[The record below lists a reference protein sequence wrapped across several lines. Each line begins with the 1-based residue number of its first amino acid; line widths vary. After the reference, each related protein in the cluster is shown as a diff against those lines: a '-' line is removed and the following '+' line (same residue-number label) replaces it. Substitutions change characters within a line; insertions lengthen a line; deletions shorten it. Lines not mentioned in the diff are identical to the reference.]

1 MFLEDKDFSLDNTT
15 SSNKLVFKIILGLN
29 FVSPLFLLFKFLH
42 IFEMKTFL
50 CISLILI
57 ASVYTVIEYVL
68 IYKKNK
74 QIVAKYFGLTGI
86 SIIICYMG
94 TDSHCGIY
102 VSYCLP
108 LFFASLYYDV
118 KLVVTVSLISF
129 LGMMV
134 SLYFKGLDLIRIGE
148 FSADLVNGESVVMP
162 SAWFFLLKRG
172 SGFTM
177 EFIFAFLT
185 SYHLA
190 KTHMLHYNMAYSSAQ
205 KLKNTQLDVMNFV
218 PNILESHGIFTGHHV
233 RHTVNYVEMICKKLV
248 EQGFYCDELTEKNIK
263 VFSAAANLHDIGKV
277 HIPDNILNKPGRY
290 TPEEF
295 AMMKMHPSE
304 GKKLIESM
312 PKLNFGDFNKIAR
325 DMAFYHHE
333 KFDGTGY
340 PSGLKGYEIPLCA
353 RIMAAADVLD
363 ALLSWRPYKNPFDID
378 KTMEIFKDS
387 RGTHF
392 EECIADCVNSL
403 KDEILE
409 VSNNFKKNENEDE
422 IREYNWRVQLEK
434 GKANA

>member
-1 MFLEDKDFSLDNTT
+1 MFLEDKGFNKDNTT

-29 FVSPLFLLFKFLH
+29 FVSPLFLLFKYLH
-42 IFEMKTFL
+42 IFEMQTFL
-50 CISLILI
+50 CISLIAI
-57 ASVYTVIEYVL
+57 ASIYSIIEYIL
-68 IYKKNK
+68 IYRTKKQN
-74 QIVAKYFGLTGI
+74 VAKYFGLIGI
-86 SIIICYMG
+86 SLIICYLG

-118 KLVVTVSLISF
+118 KLVVVVAVFSF
-129 LGMMV
+129 FGMMV
-134 SLYFKGLDLIRIGE
+134 SLFFKGVDLIRLGE
-148 FSADLVNGESVVMP
+148 FASDLAKDRSSTP
-162 SAWFFLLKRG
+162 SPWFFLLKRG

-185 SYHLA
+185 SFYLA
-190 KTHMLHYNMAYSSAQ
+190 KTHMFHYNMAYSSAK

-218 PNILESHGIFTGHHV
+218 PNVLESHEIFTGHHV
-233 RHTVNYVEMICKKLV
+233 RHTVKYVEMICKKLV
-248 EQGFYCDELTEKNIK
+248 EQGLYIEELTEENIK

-295 AMMKMHPSE
+295 SMMKMHPAE

-312 PKLNFGDFNKIAR
+312 PKLNFGDFNNIAR
-325 DMAFYHHE
+325 DMTYYHHE

-340 PSGLKGYEIPLCA
+340 PEGLKGYDIPLCA

-392 EECIADCVNSL
+392 EECIADCVISL

-409 VSNNFKKNENEDE
+409 VSNNFKENENEDE
-422 IREYNWRVQLEK
+422 LKEYEWRVQLEK